1 MLLVLSSVQRVAIHV
16 RILVESPMV
25 KFKNA
30 LDMLP
35 THNNTEYHKDARA
48 KFTAFSEVMSGKQTD
63 IAQQLYDVLSATV
76 QQNRKIVKSIMV
88 TVEISG

>member
-1 MLLVLSSVQRVAIHV
+1 
-16 RILVESPMV
+16 MV
-25 KFKNA
+25 KFQKA